1 MDLGLKGKA
10 ALITGGSDGI
20 GAGIAEALSAEGAV
34 VAICARNLARL
45 EATAARIEAATGNK
59 VVPIAADLRSEAG
72 CSHFVADA
80 AAALGRIDIL
90 VNNAGASK
98 LGPFVE
104 LTDEEFVDAVNGKFL
119 GTVRCCR
126 AVIPHMQAL
135 GGGVIVNIT
144 GANQQAVSLH
154 SSGGSSNAAI
164 RMFSKVLSQELGP
177 MGIRVNS
184 LAPGRIQTSRAEQ
197 IFDIEARVSGATRE
211 AVMAKMVSAI
221 PSGRLGRVSD
231 IADMVC
237 FLVSDRASYVNG
249 AAIMVD
255 GSKSAVI

>member
-1 MDLGLKGKA
+1 MRLKDKV
-10 ALITGGSDGI
+10 ALVTGGG
-20 GAGIAEALSAEGAV
+20 GGLGTAIAKRFAAEGAR
-34 VAICARNLARL
+34 ILLSDRDLAKA
-45 EATAARIEAATGNK
+45 EKTAAAITSAGGTASA
-59 VVPIAADLRSEAG
+59 IQAD
-72 CSHFVADA
+72 VADPKDCDA
-80 AAALGRIDIL
+80 QVAETLRRFGRIDIL

-126 AVIPHMQAL
+126 AVIPHMKAL

-154 SSGGSSNAAI
+154 SSGGSCNAAI

-184 LAPGRIQTSRAEQ
+184 IGPGRIQTSRA
-197 IFDIEARVSGATRE
+197 
-211 AVMAKMVSAI
+211 
-221 PSGRLGRVSD
+221 
-231 IADMVC
+231 
-237 FLVSDRASYVNG
+237 
-249 AAIMVD
+249 
-255 GSKSAVI
+255 